1 MKKVSIAILLT
12 LALVSSTIGVA
23 TAHQDGPSGAHLFGT
38 GAWGNIEL
46 LGVAE
51 VTQTAGLV
59 ADVAVNPAG
68 TYAFLANWGEAK
80 CALNSEAG
88 GQNNPDAGA
97 WVVDIRDLTNP
108 TTVGFIPS
116 SQDTRPGEGMQVVNI
131 TTQHFNGDLL
141 VMNNEAC
148 GKNSKGGV
156 SLYNVTN
163 PLNPVKL
170 SEHFGDRGGSTPP
183 NDTNDIHSAFAWDT
197 GPNAYVVMTD
207 NFEGTDV
214 DILDITK
221 PNRPRLIAELNLNT
235 AFGGVIVQS
244 SPSNLTEVFLHDM
257 VVKKIGGNW
266 VMLLSYWD
274 GGYVQLNVNN
284 PASPTL
290 IGDTDYASIDPQLS
304 ESTGASLAPE
314 GNGHQGEFT
323 LDNKFF
329 IGTDEDFAPYQM
341 VATNTTDA
349 IVFEA
354 TQGSATPQID
364 NDTSLV
370 GQTVFVGRACNG
382 DPAVPVAGSAKTALV
397 ERGLCTFN
405 EKLANVEA
413 AGGYDSVVVFNR
425 EGADACSALLT
436 MSVEGN
442 IPAIFVNRPT
452 GYALMNNGTYNEA
465 ACLAGASQAPFALGT
480 VGDSISV
487 AAEFNGWGYVHLF
500 SNTLVGGKFADL
512 DTFAIPE
519 AMNPLYATGSGDL
532 SVHEVATDP
541 QSASHAFLSYYA
553 GGLRSLEIQCSN
565 PLDQTTCELVQVGGY
580 LDAAGNNFWG
590 VETFIRDGQTIILGS
605 DRDSG
610 LWIFRRIP

>member
-12 LALVSSTIGVA
+12 LALILSTIGVA

-46 LGVAE
+46 LSVEE

-97 WVVDIRDLTNP
+97 WVIDIRDLTNP

-116 SQDTRPGEGMQVVNI
+116 SQDSRPGEGMQVVNI
-131 TTQHFNGDLL
+131 TTKFFNGDLL
-141 VMNNEAC
+141 VMNNEQC
-148 GKNSKGGV
+148 GKNGKGGV
-156 SLYNVTN
+156 SLFDVTN
-163 PLNPVKL
+163 PLKPVKV
-170 SEHFGDRGGSTPP
+170 SEHFGDRGGIVSG
-183 NDTNDIHSAFAWDT
+183 DTNDIHSAFAWDT
-197 GPNAYVVMTD
+197 GANAYLVMTD

-290 IGDTDYASIDPQLS
+290 IGDTDYAAIDPQLF
-304 ESTGASLAPE
+304 ESTGTSLAPE
-314 GNGHQGEFT
+314 GNGHQNEFT

-349 IVFEA
+349 VVFEA
-354 TQGSATPQID
+354 TQGSDTLQID
-364 NDTSLV
+364 NDTSLI

-382 DPAVPVAGSAKTALV
+382 DPVVPAAGTAKIALV
-397 ERGLCTFN
+397 ERGLCTFT

-413 AGGYDSVVVFNR
+413 ATGYDGVVVFNR
-425 EGADACSALLT
+425 EGADACSGLLT
-436 MSVEGN
+436 MSVEGS

-452 GYALMNNGTYNEA
+452 GYALMNDGSYNEA

-480 VGDSISV
+480 LGDSISV
-487 AAEFNGWGYVHLF
+487 EAVFNGWGYVHLF

-519 AMNPLYATGSGDL
+519 AMNPLYATGYGDL

-565 PLDQTTCELVQVGGY
+565 PLDETTCELVEVGGY
-580 LDAAGNNFWG
+580 LDEEGNNFWG

-610 LWIFRRIP
+610 LWIFRRTP